1 MSQIRITPEELESGA
16 VAIEQ
21 YRDNIANE
29 VNALN
34 NKINEV
40 TGNWEGAAQSA
51 FLASY
56 QDLYSPTLKETF
68 PEILTG
74 IAGQLKAAAKIMR
87 DTDEQLRQAM
97 GA

>member
-1 MSQIRITPEELESGA
+1 MSQIRITPEELEAGA
-16 VAIEQ
+16 SAIES
-21 YRDNIANE
+21 YRENIASE

-40 TGNWEGAAQSA
+40 SSNWEGAAQSA

-56 QDLYSPTLKETF
+56 QDLYSPTLKDTF

-74 IAGQLKAAAKIMR
+74 IAEQLKAAAKIMR